1 MGYKVQRTGYK
12 VTLEDH
18 PGLELVIQPLTVKQV
33 LEFTRLVEQVGD
45 ADPEKPDASQVE
57 AFESVL
63 TTFGSLLESWN
74 LEEDDGTQIPATF
87 DGLGTL
93 GLPFAMEL
101 IQGAMEAVT
110 QAPRP
115 LPQSSTN
122 GASDADLRALLGS
135 IPMTPIG
142 Q

>member
-18 PGLELVIQPLTVKQV
+18 PGLELVIRPLTVRQV
-33 LEFTRLVEQVGD
+33 LDFTRLVEQGGD
-45 ADPEKPDASQVE
+45 ADPDAPDASQLA

-74 LEEDDGTQIPATF
+74 LEEDDDTPVPATF
-87 DGLGTL
+87 DGLTTL

-101 IQGAMEAVT
+101 IQASLEAVT

-115 LPQSSTN
+115 LPPSSTP
-122 GASDADLRALLGS
+122 GVSDAELRELLGP